1 MVRKIYWNML
11 IISSRVFRDN
21 QKKYF
26 DLAKRERVIIKRK
39 NEFIELVPRGNFIP
53 DNPSPSNDPWF
64 NDPRNIEALDH
75 AIVQVKEGKVTRI
88 SGKEELKTFLDN
100 L

>member
-1 MVRKIYWNML
+1 ML
-11 IISSRVFRDN
+11 IISSRVFRDS

-39 NEFIELVPRGNFIP
+39 NEFMELVPRGNVIP
-53 DNPSPSNDPWF
+53 ENPSPSNDPWF
-64 NDPRNIEALDH
+64 NNPINIEALDRSIIQ
-75 AIVQVKEGKVTRI
+75 AKEGKFTRV
-88 SGKEELKTFLDN
+88 SDKEGLKVFLDN

>member
-1 MVRKIYWNML
+1 ML
-11 IISSRVFRDN
+11 VISSRTFRDS

-39 NEFIELVPRGNFIP
+39 QEFLELVPLGNTIP
-53 DNPSPSNDPWF
+53 NNPSPSNDPWF
-64 NDPRNIEALDH
+64 NDPVNIEHLNH
-75 AIVQVKEGKVTRI
+75 AIKQAKKGQTIRV
-88 SGKEELKTFLDN
+88 SGKDELKVLLDS

>member
-1 MVRKIYWNML
+1 ML
-11 IISSRVFRDN
+11 IISSRAFRDS

-39 NEFIELVPRGNFIP
+39 NEFMELVPRGNVIP
-53 DNPSPSNDPWF
+53 DNPSPSNDLWF
-64 NDPRNIEALDH
+64 NDPVNIEALDRS
-75 AIVQVKEGKVTRI
+75 IVQAKEGKVIRI
-88 SGKEELKTFLDN
+88 SGKDELKAFLDN

>member
-1 MVRKIYWNML
+1 ML
-11 IISSRVFRDN
+11 VISSRAFRDS

-39 NEFIELVPRGNFIP
+39 NEFMELVPRGQLIP

-64 NDPRNIEALDH
+64 NDPINIEALDRSI
-75 AIVQVKEGKVTRI
+75 AQAKEGKVKRV
-88 SGKEELKTFLDN
+88 SGKEELKDFLDS

>member
-1 MVRKIYWNML
+1 ML
-11 IISSRVFRDN
+11 VISSRAFRDS

-26 DLAKRERVIIKRK
+26 DLAKRERIIIKRK
-39 NEFIELVPRGNFIP
+39 NEFMELVPRGNVIP

-64 NDPRNIEALDH
+64 NDPRNIEALDR
-75 AIVQVKEGKVTRI
+75 AILQTKEGKVTRV
-88 SGKEELKTFLDN
+88 SGKEELKAFLDN